1 MFKTFIIG
9 ILLGLAA
16 AAAASWVLPVANP
29 HREPSL
35 ITVQPNGGNS
45 ELFQIRIPDD
55 RIVAGG
61 SSGNAP
67 TPSSLVWPDLGI
79 PAGLE
84 LELFKIRNR
93 DDVVIGLASRI
104 SVSGQVEPAAVE
116 WALHLPARGALYFP
130 MTANSGDF
138 RSGELRA
145 GTREFLDRTG
155 RLEERYVPDPVS
167 PGQGRIELRS
177 SLIGK
182 PTNRPDGEQ
191 P

>member
-1 MFKTFIIG
+1 M
-9 ILLGLAA
+9 AA
-16 AAAASWVLPVANP
+16 AAAASWVMPVANP

-45 ELFQIRIPDD
+45 ELFQIHIPDD

-61 SSGNAP
+61 SSDTTP

-84 LELFKIRNR
+84 LELFKVRNSE
-93 DDVVIGLASRI
+93 DVVIGLASRI

-130 MTANSGDF
+130 MSANGGEF

-145 GTREFLDRTG
+145 GTREFLDRSG
-155 RLEERYVPDPVS
+155 RLEERYVPDPVVT
-167 PGQGRIELRS
+167 GQGRIELRS

-182 PTNRPDGEQ
+182 PSNHPEGEQ

>member
-1 MFKTFIIG
+1 LFKTFIVG

-16 AAAASWVLPVANP
+16 AATASWVLPVANP

-79 PAGLE
+79 SAGLE

-130 MTANSGDF
+130 MTTNGGDF

-145 GTREFLDRTG
+145 GTREFLDRSG
-155 RLEERYVPDPVS
+155 RLEERYVPDPANA
-167 PGQGRIELRS
+167 GQGRIELRS

-182 PTNRPDGEQ
+182 PTNRPVGEQ